1 MSTKNAVRRI
11 VYGGIIAAL
20 YVALTLGFAPIS
32 FGTVQLRVS
41 EALTVLPFFMPEAV
55 WGLGIGCF
63 ISNLYTGNA
72 FDIVLGTAATVIAAI
87 VTCYIGK
94 CQNREFSLKKAWYAP
109 LPAVISNALIV
120 GYTLTY
126 LYVDAV
132 NAAFPIVAM
141 QVGAGELAVCYIIGI
156 PLMYFI
162 NKNKTIFD
170 SSRQG

>member
-1 MSTKNAVRRI
+1 MRKNSLRRI

-20 YVALTLGFAPIS
+20 YIALTLGFAPIS
-32 FGTVQLRVS
+32 FGALQFRVS

-72 FDIVLGTAATVIAAI
+72 FDVVLGTFATVIAAAI
-87 VTCYIGK
+87 TCYIGK
-94 CQNREFSLKKAWYAP
+94 RQKRGFLLKKAWYAP
-109 LPAVISNALIV
+109 LPAVLSNAFIV

-132 NAAFPIVAM
+132 TDAFPIVAL
-141 QVGAGELAVCYIIGI
+141 QVGAGELAVCYIIGV
-156 PLMYFI
+156 PLLYFLNR
-162 NKNKTIFD
+162 NKSLID

>member
-1 MSTKNAVRRI
+1 MRGNSLRRI

-20 YVALTLGFAPIS
+20 YIALTMGFAPIS
-32 FGTVQLRVS
+32 FGALQLRVS
-41 EALTVLPFFMPEAV
+41 EALTVLPFFMSEAV
-55 WGLGIGCF
+55 WGLGVGCF

-72 FDIVLGTAATVIAAI
+72 FDIVLGTFATVLAAI
-87 VTCYIGK
+87 VTCYIGR

-126 LYVDAV
+126 LYADAV
-132 NAAFPIVAM
+132 SGAFPVIAL
-141 QVGAGELAVCYIIGI
+141 QIGTGELAVCYIIGV

-162 NKNKTIFD
+162 NKNKALID

>member
-1 MSTKNAVRRI
+1 MRKNSLRRI

-20 YVALTLGFAPIS
+20 YIALTLGFAPIS
-32 FGTVQLRVS
+32 FGALQFRVS

-55 WGLGIGCF
+55 WGLGVGCF
-63 ISNLYTGNA
+63 VSNLYTGNA
-72 FDIVLGTAATVIAAI
+72 FDIVLGTFATVLAAI
-87 VTCYIGK
+87 VTCHIGR

-109 LPAVISNALIV
+109 LPAVISNAFIV

-132 NAAFPIVAM
+132 TDAFPIVAL
-141 QVGAGELAVCYIIGI
+141 QVGAGELAVCYIIGV
-156 PLMYFI
+156 PLLYFLNR
-162 NKNKTIFD
+162 NKSLID